1 MLSAI
6 TPPKYTD
13 MSPTELG
20 ALAAGV
26 KADICGTDND
36 MREID
41 DLQQKGMIGAG
52 ALSSMFCGGF
62 PRARREHG
70 LHPAGIPGIR
80 NPSP

>member
-1 MLSAI
+1 
-6 TPPKYTD
+6 

-26 KADICGTDND
+26 EPDIRATDND

-41 DLQQKGMIGAG
+41 DLQQKGMIGVG

-62 PRARREHG
+62 PRARRERG
-70 LHPAGIPGIR
+70 LHPAGTPGIR
-80 NPSP
+80 NPSL